1 LTLAGEAGVEGAE
14 GHRATAGHRAR
25 PLRAEAAGRHRQVHE
40 RARERRARSSADGR
54 VSQDALAG
62 HNSVKDAEVYQ
73 QNTISS
79 FVILPCVL
87 KTNMKLMVLNMV

>member
-1 LTLAGEAGVEGAE
+1 LLAVADSQGGGQGSVWFWSCCY
-14 GHRATAGHRAR
+14 
-25 PLRAEAAGRHRQVHE
+25 LWC
-40 RARERRARSSADGR
+40 RSSGVASG